1 MNSIGD
7 IMSPSHLGMVV
18 ARNSIMRTA
27 AGSSASSAQRIDIFF
42 KCTHCETPLVVDA
55 KAAGMTVSCQSCGK
69 PVCVPARTVDEDK
82 DHASSTAAAT
92 KMAELQRHLKENE
105 SQRTEINGYINQINI
120 QLHRW
125 QLRLQDLNERN
136 KQLTSEI
143 WALSKADDS
152 RGPS

>member
-1 MNSIGD
+1 
-7 IMSPSHLGMVV
+7 MSPSHLGMVV
-18 ARNSIMRTA
+18 ARNSMMRTA
-27 AGSSASSAQRIDIFF
+27 AGSSASQPETTDIFF

-69 PVCVPARTVDEDK
+69 PICVPARTVDDDK
-82 DHASSTAAAT
+82 DPTSPTAAAT

-125 QLRLQDLNERN
+125 QIRLQDLNERN

-143 WALSKADDS
+143 WALSRADDS
-152 RGPS
+152 KSPN

>member
-1 MNSIGD
+1 
-7 IMSPSHLGMVV
+7 MSPSDLGMLV
-18 ARNSIMRTA
+18 ARNSMMRIA
-27 AGSSASSAQRIDIFF
+27 AGSSASQAETTDIFF
-42 KCTHCETPLVVDA
+42 KCAHCETPLVVDA

-69 PVCVPARTVDEDK
+69 PTCVPARSVNDDK
-82 DHASSTAAAT
+82 DHRSPTAAAT

-125 QLRLQDLNERN
+125 QLRLQALNERN

-143 WALSKADDS
+143 WALSRADDS
-152 RGPS
+152 KSPN

>member
-1 MNSIGD
+1 
-7 IMSPSHLGMVV
+7 MSLSHLGMVV

-27 AGSSASSAQRIDIFF
+27 AGSSASQAETTDIFF

-69 PVCVPARTVDEDK
+69 PICVPARTVDDAK
-82 DHASSTAAAT
+82 DQTSPTAAAT

-125 QLRLQDLNERN
+125 QIRLQDLNERN

-143 WALSKADDS
+143 WALSRAEESKS
-152 RGPS
+152 SN